1 MSNSRRPRGLQHA
14 WLPWSLQGFTA
25 KTNREQGQVES
36 RVPSFRALPS
46 HLVLSRPRCPRTA
59 PVPRLGAD
67 RASVRV
73 SVLWTP
79 EPGSPQASATLWH
92 GPGALSVPPGN
103 CRNRAGPSPWT
114 SRASSL
120 PSFCSSLPPL
130 PPTYR
135 RRAFLHLTE
144 RLDDLTAP
152 GPRHPKMLF
161 PLSQQSFGRTVSLG
175 SDLSCSGGS

>member
-1 MSNSRRPRGLQHA
+1 MIQVSGNRFIKRLRAKCYCCSIANSCPTLGDPGDCSMPGFPGLCKVLQQRPTESKAG
-14 WLPWSLQGFTA
+14 WSHVFP
-25 KTNREQGQVES
+25 
-36 RVPSFRALPS
+36 PSEPVPS
-46 HLVLSRPRCPRTA
+46 HLMLSRPRCPRTA

-92 GPGALSVPPGN
+92 GPGPLSVPPGN

-120 PSFCSSLPPL
+120 PSFCSSLPP
-130 PPTYR
+130 PY
-135 RRAFLHLTE
+135 
-144 RLDDLTAP
+144 
-152 GPRHPKMLF
+152 PRPAEAEPF
-161 PLSQQSFGRTVSLG
+161 SI
-175 SDLSCSGGS
+175 